1 MDFSK
6 PIFSIRQTIAW
17 DSIEN
22 VYSTE
27 KKRHTDVYVFALLA
41 HKVKETLYPLDTRQW
56 EFYVGLGE

>member
-22 VYSTE
+22 VYSIE
-27 KKRHTDVYVFALLA
+27 KKRHADVYVFALLA
-41 HKVKETLYPLDTRQW
+41 HKVKETLNPLNTSQW
-56 EFYVGLGE
+56 EFYVVLGE